1 MGLEERRTKNDSF
14 KCHLKVRKLIRE
26 IVLEILEGILLGD
39 MCSALF

>member
-1 MGLEERRTKNDSF
+1 MGLEDRKTKNDSF

-26 IVLEILEGILLGD
+26 IVLESLEGILLDD